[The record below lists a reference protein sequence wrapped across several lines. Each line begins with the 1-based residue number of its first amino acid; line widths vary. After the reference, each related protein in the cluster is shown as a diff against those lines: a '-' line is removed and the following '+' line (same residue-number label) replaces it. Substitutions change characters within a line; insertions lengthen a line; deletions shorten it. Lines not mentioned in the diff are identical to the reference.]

1 MEENIQSKHF
11 PTGGREIFYGLGML
25 LLSLLAVDFLFY
37 GGLNLGFALA
47 ALGLTAVTWF
57 YLKPRISG
65 YTGALLILECI
76 ILTSFIRSDDA
87 MVKFVML
94 MFALV
99 AGNLSLML
107 ASGKNQHQPGGFRSL
122 LDGPRAVV
130 TLGLGD
136 LDKSLGGLND
146 ARKNAGTLGK
156 KNLAILSGLAVAVP
170 VLAVLIPLLMQADA
184 AFEGL
189 LNLLP
194 RMDFSEL
201 LIVLMFGIPTGCVV
215 YTRNTSLKHKPTADR
230 PEKAAKT
237 VHSMT
242 VTTVLILVA
251 VLYLVYLFSQLAYF
265 AGGLSGILPEEY
277 TLAQYARRGFF
288 EMAWLSGINL
298 AIIALAVGLAEKKEG
313 KTPLPIK
320 LLCLFIAL
328 MTLFFVAVAS
338 GKMVLYIASFGLTRL
353 RVLTQVVMVFI
364 GITVVYVTMWLFMP
378 RFAYMKAVVITAL
391 VIGAAVAWADVDT
404 VVAVYNVRAYQSGA
418 LEKVDIVY
426 LCSLGDSAVPYIQEL
441 TADDDFAVSNTATQ
455 ELIHRADR
463 ESSDLR
469 SWNIVSA
476 RANAILSEYEP
487 FVKDIQDREF
497 SFSVFQDQTLDE
509 LGCQYYSNVELTS
522 IVAFRGSLKEL
533 IQVYPMECVR
543 MQGENYRLVYRSSD
557 RVAVIVFDWNL
568 NILSRDIYDLWG
580 VKADLMEIGPGC
592 TMDYVGEIVPS
603 MYIHDGYYS
612 DHFTVDGWWF
622 HIEYKHNLDGTA
634 TVVSVDVELL

>member
-107 ASGKNQHQPGGFRSL
+107 ASDKNQHQPGGFRSL

-237 VHSMT
+237 VHGMT

-313 KTPLPIK
+313 KTSLPIK

-353 RVLTQVVMVFI
+353 RVLTQVVMIFI
-364 GITVVYVTMWLFMP
+364 GITVVYVTMWLF
-378 RFAYMKAVVITAL
+378 
-391 VIGAAVAWADVDT
+391 
-404 VVAVYNVRAYQSGA
+404 
-418 LEKVDIVY
+418 
-426 LCSLGDSAVPYIQEL
+426 
-441 TADDDFAVSNTATQ
+441 
-455 ELIHRADR
+455 
-463 ESSDLR
+463 
-469 SWNIVSA
+469 
-476 RANAILSEYEP
+476 
-487 FVKDIQDREF
+487 
-497 SFSVFQDQTLDE
+497 
-509 LGCQYYSNVELTS
+509 
-522 IVAFRGSLKEL
+522 
-533 IQVYPMECVR
+533 